1 MARKWI
7 TGIDIGHHST
17 KAVVL
22 TYEGSDI
29 KIVNQLELNGCA
41 AIFADPHTLKHQET
55 VKKLKILRK
64 IVPIFRK
71 QAAIAIP
78 ESTVVSKVINLDAR
92 LVNDELEYAVHQA
105 MSYQTPYDSEALAI
119 DFVAAPT
126 KNEPHPN
133 QEKAAY
139 QVHVARHNIINN
151 WTQVVKALGFKP
163 QLISTNIHAL
173 RSVQTLVLTTYPQF
187 SNWALLDI
195 GQTNVSL
202 LPPLQLPLELH
213 KAWAITC
220 DQDAHLTIQAPY
232 SSAISTHFGSVLH
245 KVIAQLQLFRSMLEG
260 RQVGGL
266 LLTGG
271 HVQDSDVVGLITT
284 RTNMN
289 VECINDYLTSLSD
302 NPYKLGSAY
311 ATALGIALNAIH
323 WTQEH

>member
-22 TYEGSDI
+22 AYEGSDI

-41 AIFADPHTLKHQET
+41 AIFADPYTLKHQET

-119 DFVAAPT
+119 DYVAVPPQ
-126 KNEPHPN
+126 NEPNPN
-133 QEKAAY
+133 QETAAY
-139 QVHVARHNIINN
+139 QVHVARHNIIDNRI
-151 WTQVVKALGFKP
+151 QVVKALGFKP

-173 RSVQTLVLTTYPQF
+173 RSVQKLVLTTYPQF
-187 SNWALLDI
+187 SNWVLLDV
-195 GQTNVSL
+195 GQKNVSL

-213 KAWAITC
+213 KAWSIAC
-220 DQDAHLTIQAPY
+220 DQDAHLAIQAPY
-232 SSAISTHFGSVLH
+232 NSAISTQFGTVLH
-245 KVIAQLQLFRSMLEG
+245 KVSAQLQLFRSMLEG
-260 RQVGGL
+260 HQVGGL
-266 LLTGG
+266 FLTGG
-271 HVQDSDVVGLITT
+271 HVQDSDVVDLITT
-284 RTNMN
+284 RTNMS
-289 VECINDYLTSLSD
+289 VECISDYLTSLSD
-302 NPYKLGSAY
+302 NQYKLGSTY